1 MARLTFEQAQEKYRI
16 EREKRLNKRPEGNA
30 QYKELK
36 GDYEEFDRDPFADP
50 NFTRDARI
58 EEVDVVVVGG
68 GFGGMLT
75 GSFLTKKGIRSFR
88 IIEKA
93 ADFGGTWYWNRYPN
107 CACDVES
114 YIYLPLL
121 EETGYMPKEK
131 YSKATEIFA
140 YCQLLGRHFDL
151 YSNALFQTECED
163 MRWDEAS
170 KRWITKTSRG
180 DVLTSKFVVI
190 AGGVL
195 HKAKLPGIKGI
206 EKFKG
211 RKFHTS
217 RWDYSYTGGAPQEKM
232 EKLADKRVG
241 IIGTGATAVQ
251 VVPKLG
257 ESAKELYVFQRTA
270 ASVGIRNNKVTDP
283 EWFKSLKPGWQMERM
298 RNFTQVVTGGQ
309 PEVDMIDDAWTKML
323 WVDTKAVPKDD
334 ADAERMDRIDYE
346 NMEGIRARIEE
357 VVKDPETAEKL
368 KPWYGQSC
376 KRPCFHDEYLPTFNR
391 PNVHLVDTEGQGVD
405 EITETG
411 VVVNGVEYPV
421 DLLVFASGFEV
432 TSEYHHRL
440 GFDPVGK
447 GAIPLSEAWADGPG
461 TLHGVLG
468 RGFPN
473 MLMISATQGGQAIN
487 FVHTITE
494 TAIHITHLI
503 ERALNENI
511 ATFEPTVEAQ
521 DAWFNVLIGTVWG
534 TARYNAAC
542 TPGYLNNEG
551 GVGTIR
557 SGKSSS
563 YMTSAL
569 EFVDILEQ
577 WRAAGNFPGYE
588 VTKN

>member
-50 NFTRDARI
+50 NFTRDSRV

-75 GSFLTKKGIRSFR
+75 GAFLTKKGVRSFR

-93 ADFGGTWYWNRYPN
+93 GDFGGTWYWNRYPN

-140 YCQLLGRHFDL
+140 YCQLFGRHFDL

-163 MRWDEAS
+163 MRWDESA
-170 KRWITKTSRG
+170 KRWTTKTSRG
-180 DVLTSKFVVI
+180 DVITSKFVVI

-211 RKFHTS
+211 RTFHTS

-270 ASVGIRNNKVTDP
+270 ASVGVRNNKMTDT

-323 WVDTKAVPKDD
+323 WIDTKGVPKDE

-357 VVKDPETAEKL
+357 IVTDPETAEKL

-376 KRPCFHDEYLPTFNR
+376 KRACFHDEYLPTFNR

-411 VVVNGVEYPV
+411 VVVNGTEYPC

-432 TSEYHHRL
+432 TSDYHHRL

-447 GAIPLSEAWADGPG
+447 DAVPLSVAWADGPG

-494 TAIHITHLI
+494 TAIHVTHLI

-511 ATFEPTVEAQ
+511 ASFEPTVEAQ
-521 DAWFNVLIGTVWG
+521 DAWFEVLIGTVWG
-534 TARYNAAC
+534 TARYNAVC

-551 GVGTIR
+551 GVGTMR
-557 SGKSSS
+557 SGKGSS

-569 EFVDILEQ
+569 EFVDILEK